1 MTIKMFLPCGLF
13 VLLLAAIDA
22 ACAAPE
28 LPDASAIVE
37 TVNGVEIRD
46 PYRWMEQGGPEFDVW
61 ARAESDFAR
70 STLDTNPGRKALA
83 DRIKALDSPSS
94 GIRGLQVRN
103 DRWLYERAS
112 DGPDGASLFVRD
124 GRLGKERAIDLFSDL
139 PASEGPW
146 TEIHAARLLSP
157 NGRFL
162 MFGTSQKGED
172 NPAIRIFDLD
182 KDQLLPDSILW
193 PTWAD
198 SNGFQPRWLAD
209 SSGFFYV
216 RRADASASMDN
227 TARARRGQVFL
238 HRIGSDASVDRALF
252 GFGITAG
259 ISETDTLYVQ
269 GEPNGRWLTIWRRM
283 PDARELW
290 VMDLQQLANPQP
302 PIARKIW
309 ASDVSVPGYGV
320 LGNDLYVAD
329 SIGSPR
335 FHVVRFNLLDE
346 FPKGSEILPEQ
357 AGVLTHLIA
366 SKDAVYIV
374 ETLLSSA
381 RLHVIGSNNP
391 RVLDLETG
399 AVASMTAGSEG
410 GGAWISQVDW
420 LMPEHGRLL
429 DAGKTT
435 QLKKLE
441 FDPSN
446 AEAADDFSVETKW
459 AVARDGERI
468 PYTIVQRKDAV
479 ADSSAYVMLDGYGC
493 FGSAPAPFYWPA
505 LNAWLERG
513 GIFVR
518 AAMRGGGELGAD
530 WHRAGRDRNKPTAYE
545 DAIDVAKDLIRE
557 KITRPGRIGV
567 TGGSCGGITMGMA
580 ALEAPHLIGA
590 AVLTVGAFD
599 PWRLAS
605 DSAAGARSIR
615 DIGDPTTAEGTRRI
629 QALSPYMQVLD
640 DAPRPAMLIDSGAT
654 DYAIPLWVGGKM
666 VARTRS
672 ASPQGKPV
680 LWTIQW
686 NAGHN
691 VGVDYLQA
699 DTDAM
704 TFLLWQLGH
713 PDFQPKALP

>member
-1 MTIKMFLPCGLF
+1 MSSKMFLRCSLF
-13 VLLLAAIDA
+13 LLLVAVADA
-22 ACAAPE
+22 GCAAPE
-28 LPDASAIVE
+28 LPRVSSTVE

-46 PYRWMEQGGPEFDVW
+46 PYRWMEQGGSKFDAW
-61 ARAESDFAR
+61 SRAESDFAR
-70 STLDTNPGRKALA
+70 STLDANPGRKALA
-83 DRIKALDSPSS
+83 ERIKTLDSPTS
-94 GIRGLQVRN
+94 GIRSLQVRN
-103 DRWLYERAS
+103 DRWLYERAVDGS
-112 DGPDGASLFVRD
+112 DRPSLLVRD
-124 GRLGKERAIDLFSDL
+124 GQRGKERAIDLFRDL

-157 NGRFL
+157 GGRFL
-162 MFGTSQKGED
+162 MFGTTQKGED

-182 KDQLLPDSILW
+182 NDRLLPDSIFW

-198 SNGFQPRWLAD
+198 SNGFQPRWLAN

-216 RRADASASMDN
+216 RRADASATMDN
-227 TARARRGQVFL
+227 TERARRGQVFL
-238 HRIGSDASVDRALF
+238 HMIGSATSDDRALF
-252 GFGITAG
+252 GYGITDG
-259 ISETDTLYVQ
+259 ISEADTLYVQ
-269 GEPNGRWLTIWRRM
+269 GEPDQRWLTIWRRM

-290 VMDLQQLANPQP
+290 VMDLQMLESPKP
-302 PIARKIW
+302 LPARRIW
-309 ASDVSVPGYGV
+309 ASDISVPGYGV

-335 FHVVRFNLLDE
+335 FRVIRYALLDE
-346 FPKGSEILPEQ
+346 VPSAIEVLPEQ
-357 AGVLTHLIA
+357 PGVLTHLIA
-366 SKDAVYIV
+366 AKDAVYV
-374 ETLLSSA
+374 AESLLSSA
-381 RLHVIGSNNP
+381 RLHVIGGQHP
-391 RVLDLETG
+391 RVLDLEAG
-399 AVASMTAGSEG
+399 AVVNLAAGIDG
-410 GGAWISQVDW
+410 RGVWLAQVDW
-420 LMPEHGRLL
+420 LMPEHGHLL
-429 DAGKTT
+429 EAGKTT
-435 QLKKLE
+435 SFEQLDFEL
-441 FDPSN
+441 SN
-446 AEAADDFSVETKW
+446 APAADDYSIETKW

-468 PYTIVQRKDAV
+468 PYTIVQRKNAV
-479 ADSSAYVMLDGYGC
+479 ANASAYVMLDGYGC
-493 FGSAPAPFYWPA
+493 FGSAFPPYYWPA
-505 LNAWLERG
+505 LYAWLERG

-530 WHRAGRDRNKPTAYE
+530 WHRAGRDRNKPVAFE
-545 DAIDVAKDLIRE
+545 DAIDVAKDLVRE

-567 TGGSCGGITMGMA
+567 TGASCGGITMGMA

-629 QALSPYMQVLD
+629 LALSPTMQVLD
-640 DAPRPAMLIDSGAT
+640 DAPRPAMLINSGAT
-654 DYAIPLWVGGKM
+654 DYAIPLWAGGKM

-680 LWTIQW
+680 LWAIQW

-699 DTDAM
+699 DTDTM

-713 PDFQPKALP
+713 PDFQPKPLP